1 MTNLFR
7 RIRSLVNLKLQR
19 LISLVLFQKRGALRT
34 NFGSYISPKESEVAG
49 DLALHEK
56 LRPLMERF
64 MSESVDFPLTRLG
77 SERDGGYVVVDK
89 NYKDSF
95 LISGGILDDNNF
107 ELALANLG
115 ARAHQVDYSIV
126 APPVSHPSLTF
137 SAERLVG
144 EKSKELAYDVTL
156 DDLVARV
163 SSEKN
168 SELLLKLDI
177 EGSEWDIF
185 ETCNSLDKFNQIYL
199 ELHYLDR
206 LANTKFAESSIRAL
220 DTLLQ
225 SFFPVFI
232 SGNNCC
238 GYVTLGGYVLP
249 RVMELTLLNRKT
261 YSPIPNTQVS
271 INDRYQSQN
280 YPNRAPL
287 VLKNW

>member
-1 MTNLFR
+1 
-7 RIRSLVNLKLQR
+7 
-19 LISLVLFQKRGALRT
+19 
-34 NFGSYISPKESEVAG
+34 
-49 DLALHEK
+49 
-56 LRPLMERF
+56 MERF
-64 MSESVDFPLTRLG
+64 ASESIDIPLTRLG
-77 SERDGGYVVVDK
+77 SERDGGYVVLDK

-95 LISGGILDDNNF
+95 LISGGILNDNNF

-126 APPVSHPSLTF
+126 APPVEHPSLTF

-144 EKSKELAYDVTL
+144 ENSKELAFDVTL
-156 DDLVARV
+156 DELVARV

-185 ETCNSLDKFNQIYL
+185 ATSNSLDKFNQIYL
-199 ELHYLDR
+199 ELHYMDR
-206 LANTKFAESSIRAL
+206 LANSKYAESSMRAL
-220 DTLLQ
+220 DKLLQ
-225 SFFPVFI
+225 NFFPIFI

-238 GYVTLGGYVLP
+238 GFVTLGGYVLP

-261 YSPIPNTQVS
+261 YSPVPNTHISV
-271 INDRYQSQN
+271 NDRFQSQN

-287 VLKNW
+287 VLKRW

>member
-1 MTNLFR
+1 MANLFSG
-7 RIRSLVNLKLQR
+7 IRSLVNLKSQR
-19 LISLVLFQKRGALRT
+19 LISVMLFKKRGAIRT

-49 DLALHEK
+49 NLVLHEK

-64 MSESVDFPLTRLG
+64 KSEKVDLPLTRLG

-95 LISGGILDDNNF
+95 LISGGILNDNNF

-115 ARAHQVDYSIV
+115 ARAHQVDYSIL
-126 APPVSHPSLTF
+126 APPVTHPSLTF

-144 EKSKELAYDVTL
+144 ENSKELAFDVTL
-156 DDLVARV
+156 DELVAKV
-163 SSEKN
+163 SKEKH

-185 ETCNSLDKFNQIYL
+185 ETCNSLDKFSQIYL

-206 LANTKFAESSIRAL
+206 LANSRYAESSMRAL
-220 DTLLQ
+220 DRLLQ

-238 GYVTLGGYVLP
+238 GFVTLGGYVLP
-249 RVMELTLLNRKT
+249 RVMELTLLNRNT
-261 YSPIPNTQVS
+261 YSSIPETQIS
-271 INDRYQSQN
+271 INNKYQSQN
-280 YPNRAPL
+280 YANRAPL